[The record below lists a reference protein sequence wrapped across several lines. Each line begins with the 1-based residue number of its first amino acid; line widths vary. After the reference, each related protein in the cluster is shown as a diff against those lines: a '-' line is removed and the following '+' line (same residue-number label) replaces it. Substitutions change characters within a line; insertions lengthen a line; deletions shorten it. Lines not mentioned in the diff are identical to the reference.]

1 MEKMPRFYAIAYM
14 AAQSKEAQKSALA
27 GCPVEWQ
34 ELVRAHITIAK
45 TKMRLRGDHV
55 RPNNPQN

>member
-1 MEKMPRFYAIAYM
+1 MNPRDYAFAYIS
-14 AAQSKEAQKSALA
+14 AKSKEAQKAALA

-34 ELVRAHITIAK
+34 DLVRAHITIAK

-55 RPNNPQN
+55 RPNNPQD